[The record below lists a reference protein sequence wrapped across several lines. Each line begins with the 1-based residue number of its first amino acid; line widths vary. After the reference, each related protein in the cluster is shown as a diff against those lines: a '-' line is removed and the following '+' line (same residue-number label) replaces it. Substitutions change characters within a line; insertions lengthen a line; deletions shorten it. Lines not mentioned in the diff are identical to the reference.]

1 MVDEADE
8 EEDEQEDDKKDTLES
23 TDVTDVNAIIID
35 GGNKKKRKQLK
46 KKMKKQEAEAKRKKA
61 AEMDPTFAFEEAD
74 DGYGNKT
81 SWDFRETLVKLGL
94 DVAREGGK
102 EEGGAEEKK
111 AKAKA
116 EEVDKEEDEEGDE
129 ENGMEVDDGLD
140 ADAVKDLNTEEALVK
155 AARRKQRLEEKE
167 EKTAHKK
174 QQQLEKKKKEA
185 ANFGEAAG
193 LQPPNDTDN
202 DPKALEF
209 FQELSDD
216 LRIKSSAPGR
226 AVLFNQLNLSR
237 PLLRAIEVLGYITP
251 TPVQTAVIPVVLAG
265 KDVCASAVTGSGK
278 TAAFGLPILERL
290 LFRPKRLAA
299 TRVLIISPTRELAVQ
314 THVML
319 TKLSQFTDMVC
330 CLVVGGAKNM
340 RAQEA
345 ELRARPDIVV
355 CTPGRMLDHL
365 MNTQSVAFD
374 DLEILV
380 MDEVDQLVDLGF
392 AAEVEQL
399 VKECP
404 RQRQTLLFSATMTA
418 KVDALAQLALN
429 KPVRVRVDTSFE
441 VAPRLDQEFV
451 RVRGGGSDEHRH
463 AILLALVTRTFKQRT
478 LVFCNTKVDA
488 HRVRLIFELSGVK
501 AVELHGNLRQCERL
515 ESLSKFKEGEAEVL
529 VATDLAAR
537 GLDITGIQTV
547 INAEMPRTRATYVH
561 RVGRTARAG
570 CGGRAVSLVPD
581 SLRLFMKQIVQ
592 DVEDKSTVKSRVVP
606 PPVLAHYEAKVSGF
620 QAAIEARLKEEEAER
635 QARWAQMEVE
645 RAQNCVE
652 HREEI
657 MQRPARQWFQS
668 EAQKEAV
675 RVMAAEAGK
684 AAAQGNGGGKLSA
697 YATYNPS
704 VASMEL
710 TKKEKRALEE
720 EAKNKK
726 PHRLNRAKRRR
737 MEMMKEEDE
746 ERKEMAEKEQQEREA
761 EVGVED
767 DEGSSDNKKK
777 KKKKDKPATMISQKS
792 VAREAKRAAQPGRVR
807 GEVKAAG
814 AVRVKPARANGSAGT
829 YQLSSGFDKDID
841 TMYQKKGK
849 AGEEGEG
856 GKKGGKGDVGG
867 RESAYK
873 FRGLS
878 AAVAGGAGNGLR
890 KGGKPSHHAFKSK
903 SKHRR
908 R

>member
-1 MVDEADE
+1 MVGEAEEEEDE
-8 EEDEQEDDKKDTLES
+8 EEDDEAKDAPDASTEDA
-23 TDVTDVNAIIID
+23 NAMVID
-35 GGNKKKRKQLK
+35 GNKKKRKQLK
-46 KKMKKQEAEAKRKKA
+46 KKMKKQEAEAKKKKA
-61 AEMDPTFAFEEAD
+61 AEMDPAFAFEEAD
-74 DGYGNKT
+74 DGFGNKT
-81 SWDFRETLVKLGL
+81 SWDFREALVKLGL

-102 EEGGAEEKK
+102 EEGAGEKK
-111 AKAKA
+111 KRAKA
-116 EEVDKEEDEEGDE
+116 EAAEEDEEDE
-129 ENGMEVDDGLD
+129 DEGEEEDGMEVDDGLD

-167 EKTAHKK
+167 EKVAQKK
-174 QQQLEKKKKEA
+174 QQQQEKKKKEA
-185 ANFGEAAG
+185 ANFGDAAG
-193 LQPPNDTDN
+193 LQLPNDTDN
-202 DPKALEF
+202 DPKAKEF

-216 LRIKSSAPGR
+216 LRIKASAPGR
-226 AVLFNQLNLSR
+226 AILFNQLNLSR
-237 PLLRAIEVLGYITP
+237 PLLRAIEALGYVTP

-299 TRVLIISPTRELAVQ
+299 TRVLILSPTRELAVQ

-340 RAQEA
+340 KAQEA
-345 ELRARPDIVV
+345 ELRARPDVVV

-365 MNTQSVAFD
+365 MNTQSVALD

-418 KVDALAQLALN
+418 KVDALALLALN

-451 RVRGGGSDEHRH
+451 RVRGGGSEEHRH
-463 AILLALVTRTFKQRT
+463 AILLALVARTFKHRT

-501 AVELHGNLRQCERL
+501 AVELHGNLTQSERL
-515 ESLSKFKEGEAEVL
+515 ESLSKFKEGGAEVL

-606 PPVLAHYEAKVSGF
+606 PPVLAHYEAKVSGL
-620 QAAIEARLKEEEAER
+620 QAAIEGRLKEEEAER

-645 RAQNCVE
+645 RAQNFVE

-668 EAQKEAV
+668 EAEKEAV
-675 RVMAAEAGK
+675 RAVAAEAGK

-697 YATYNPS
+697 YATYNAA
-704 VASMEL
+704 VAPTTVL

-720 EAKNKK
+720 AAKNKK

-737 MEMMKEEDE
+737 MEMMKEEEE
-746 ERKEMAEKEQQEREA
+746 ERKEMAEKEQEEREA
-761 EVGVED
+761 GGGDED
-767 DEGSSDNKKK
+767 EEPSKKK
-777 KKKKDKPATMISQKS
+777 KKKAASATMVSQKS

-807 GEVKAAG
+807 AEGKAAG
-814 AVRVKPARANGSAGT
+814 AVKVKPARASGSAGT
-829 YQLSSGFDKDID
+829 YQLSSGFDEDID
-841 TMYQKKGK
+841 TLYQKKGK

-856 GKKGGKGDVGG
+856 GIKGEKDGAGG

-873 FRGLS
+873 FRGL
-878 AAVAGGAGNGLR
+878 AAAAAAAGGAAGNGLR

>member
-1 MVDEADE
+1 MVGEAEE
-8 EEDEQEDDKKDTLES
+8 EEDEHEDDNKDTPDT
-23 TDVTDVNAIIID
+23 TDVTAANAMVID

-74 DGYGNKT
+74 DGFGNKT

-102 EEGGAEEKK
+102 DEGAEEKK

-116 EEVDKEEDEEGDE
+116 EEVDEEKDEEDEEED
-129 ENGMEVDDGLD
+129 GMEVDDGLD

-167 EKTAHKK
+167 EKMAHKK
-174 QQQLEKKKKEA
+174 QQQQKKEKKEA
-185 ANFGEAAG
+185 ANFGDAAG

-216 LRIKSSAPGR
+216 LRIKSSAPGQ
-226 AVLFNQLNLSR
+226 AILFNQLNLSR
-237 PLLRAIEVLGYITP
+237 PLLRAIEVLGYVTP

-299 TRVLIISPTRELAVQ
+299 TRVLILSPTRELAVQ

-463 AILLALVTRTFKQRT
+463 AILLALVARTFKQRT

-488 HRVRLIFELSGVK
+488 HRVRLVFELSGVK

-606 PPVLAHYEAKVSGF
+606 PPVLAHYEAKVSGL
-620 QAAIEARLKEEEAER
+620 QAAIEGRLKEEEAER

-675 RVMAAEAGK
+675 RAVAAEAGK

-704 VASMEL
+704 VASMVL

-746 ERKEMAEKEQQEREA
+746 ERKEMAEKEQKEREA
-761 EVGVED
+761 GGGGED
-767 DEGSSDNKKK
+767 DEGSSKKK
-777 KKKKDKPATMISQKS
+777 KKGAPATMVSQKS

-807 GEVKAAG
+807 AEAKAAG
-814 AVRVKPARANGSAGT
+814 AVKVKPARANGSAGT
-829 YQLSSGFDKDID
+829 YQLSSGFDEDID
-841 TMYQKKGK
+841 TLYQKKGN

-856 GKKGGKGDVGG
+856 GKKGGKGEVGG

-878 AAVAGGAGNGLR
+878 AAAAAGGAAGNGLR

>member
-1 MVDEADE
+1 MV
-8 EEDEQEDDKKDTLES
+8 
-23 TDVTDVNAIIID
+23 ID

-74 DGYGNKT
+74 DGFGNKT

-102 EEGGAEEKK
+102 DEGAEEKK

-116 EEVDKEEDEEGDE
+116 EEVDEEKDEEDEEED
-129 ENGMEVDDGLD
+129 GMEVDDGLD
-140 ADAVKDLNTEEALVK
+140 ADAVKYLNTEEALVK

-167 EKTAHKK
+167 EKMAHKK
-174 QQQLEKKKKEA
+174 QQQQKKEKKEA
-185 ANFGEAAG
+185 ANFGDAAG

-216 LRIKSSAPGR
+216 LRIKSSAPGQ
-226 AVLFNQLNLSR
+226 AILFNQLNLSR
-237 PLLRAIEVLGYITP
+237 PLLRAIEVLGYVTP

-299 TRVLIISPTRELAVQ
+299 TRVLILSPTRELAVQ

-463 AILLALVTRTFKQRT
+463 AILLALVARTFKQRT

-488 HRVRLIFELSGVK
+488 HRVRLVFELSGVK

-547 INAEMPRTRATYVH
+547 INAEMPRTRAT
-561 RVGRTARAG
+561 
-570 CGGRAVSLVPD
+570 
-581 SLRLFMKQIVQ
+581 
-592 DVEDKSTVKSRVVP
+592 
-606 PPVLAHYEAKVSGF
+606 
-620 QAAIEARLKEEEAER
+620 
-635 QARWAQMEVE
+635 
-645 RAQNCVE
+645 
-652 HREEI
+652 
-657 MQRPARQWFQS
+657 QWFQS

-675 RVMAAEAGK
+675 RAVAAEAGK

-704 VASMEL
+704 VASMVL

-746 ERKEMAEKEQQEREA
+746 ERKEMAEKEQKEREA
-761 EVGVED
+761 GGGGED
-767 DEGSSDNKKK
+767 DEGSSKKK
-777 KKKKDKPATMISQKS
+777 KKGAPATMVSQKS

-807 GEVKAAG
+807 AEAKAAG
-814 AVRVKPARANGSAGT
+814 AVKVKPARANGSAGT
-829 YQLSSGFDKDID
+829 YQLSSGFDEDID
-841 TMYQKKGK
+841 TLYQKKGN

-856 GKKGGKGDVGG
+856 GKKGGKG
-867 RESAYK
+867 E
-873 FRGLS
+873 
-878 AAVAGGAGNGLR
+878 
-890 KGGKPSHHAFKSK
+890 
-903 SKHRR
+903 
-908 R
+908 